1 MNGMEKSRTQTVNP
15 IDRANKKER
24 AIERLEDLWG
34 KSSKTAENS
43 KYLSKKLT
51 VKLET
56 NGPEKRKILLK
67 MECGKSKINSNNYHL
82 LSDLLKEFFNSD
94 SQSE

>member
-1 MNGMEKSRTQTVNP
+1 MEKSRIQTVNP

-34 KSSKTAENS
+34 KNSKTAENS

-82 LSDLLKEFFNSD
+82 LSNLLKEFLSSD
-94 SQSE
+94 SQTD

>member
-1 MNGMEKSRTQTVNP
+1 MEKSRIQTVNP

-34 KSSKTAENS
+34 KNSKTVENS

-67 MECGKSKINSNNYHL
+67 MECGKSEIDSNNYHL
-82 LSDLLKEFFNSD
+82 LSDLLKGFFTSNSHP
-94 SQSE
+94 E

>member
-1 MNGMEKSRTQTVNP
+1 MEKSRIQTVNP

-34 KSSKTAENS
+34 KNSKTAENS

-51 VKLET
+51 IKLET

-82 LSDLLKEFFNSD
+82 LSNLLKEFFSSD
-94 SQSE
+94 SQTD

>member
-1 MNGMEKSRTQTVNP
+1 MEKSRTQTVSP

-43 KYLSKKLT
+43 KYISKKLT

-67 MECGKSKINSNNYHL
+67 LECGKSKINSNNYHL

-94 SQSE
+94 PQAD

>member
-1 MNGMEKSRTQTVNP
+1 MEKSRTQTVNP

-24 AIERLEDLWG
+24 AIERLEDIWG

-82 LSDLLKEFFNSD
+82 LSNLLKEFFSSD
-94 SQSE
+94 AQPE

>member
-1 MNGMEKSRTQTVNP
+1 MEKTRTQTVNP

-51 VKLET
+51 IKLET

-67 MECGKSKINSNNYHL
+67 MECGKSKINSNNYQILSNL
-82 LSDLLKEFFNSD
+82 LSEFFTSD
-94 SQSE
+94 SQPD

>member
-1 MNGMEKSRTQTVNP
+1 MEKSRTQTVNP

-34 KSSKTAENS
+34 KSPKTAENS

-82 LSDLLKEFFNSD
+82 LSNLLKEFFSSD
-94 SQSE
+94 AQPD

>member
-1 MNGMEKSRTQTVNP
+1 MEKSRTQTVNP

-24 AIERLEDLWG
+24 AIEGLEDLWG

-51 VKLET
+51 VKLES

-82 LSDLLKEFFNSD
+82 LSNLLKEFFSSD
-94 SQSE
+94 AQPD

>member
-1 MNGMEKSRTQTVNP
+1 MEKSRTQTVST
-15 IDRANKKER
+15 IDRAKKKER
-24 AIERLEDLWG
+24 AIEKLEDLWG
-34 KSSKTAENS
+34 KNSKTAENS

-94 SQSE
+94 SRQG

>member
-1 MNGMEKSRTQTVNP
+1 MEKSRTQTVNP

-51 VKLET
+51 IKLET

-67 MECGKSKINSNNYHL
+67 MECGKSKINSNNYHILSNL
-82 LSDLLKEFFNSD
+82 LSEFFTSD
-94 SQSE
+94 SQPD

>member
-1 MNGMEKSRTQTVNP
+1 MEKSRIQTVNP

-34 KSSKTAENS
+34 KNSKTAENS

-82 LSDLLKEFFNSD
+82 LSNLLKEFFSSD
-94 SQSE
+94 SNEE